1 MIGEHP
7 GKVGRAPAF
16 QKVGG
21 AGGEVH
27 GGEAGGNPA
36 DGVTTEGV
44 LATPRTAAHQ
54 APLSMG
60 LSRQEYWSRVPLPSP
75 REYLEI
81 CKYILKI

>member
-16 QKVGG
+16 QNVGG

-36 DGVTTEGV
+36 EGVTTEG
-44 LATPRTAAHQ
+44 A
-54 APLSMG
+54 
-60 LSRQEYWSRVPLPSP
+60 SRKSSGQ
-75 REYLEI
+75 
-81 CKYILKI
+81 